1 MRHTI
6 TAGLAAL
13 ALFLGM
19 SVSAMAGSKDG
30 GSASFELPQKAS
42 IAGTELK
49 PGNYKLEWQGTG
61 SDVHVQFK
69 QGKNVV
75 ATSNAKVV
83 ELPSKDRFTAAVL
96 NTNPN
101 GTPALAEARM
111 AGKNFKLVF
120 GNAPQAADRQSSGG
134 GSQ

>member
-1 MRHTI
+1 MQGT
-6 TAGLAAL
+6 TAWLAAV
-13 ALFLGM
+13 ALFLSM
-19 SVSAMAGSKDG
+19 SVSAFAGSKDG

-49 PGNYKLEWQGTG
+49 PGNYKLEWQGSG
-61 SDVHVQFK
+61 SDVKVQFK

-75 ATSNAKVV
+75 ASSTARVV

-111 AGKNFKLVF
+111 AGKNYKLVF
-120 GNAPQAADRQSSGG
+120 SNPSDAANRQASGG